1 MFTLVRYDGQ
11 VISEHLNRQAAYN
24 AMLDA
29 LEKKVPCH
37 IEYTCGQSTELVK
50 ACRQKRAA
58 AAYIKNTVKDYSKKE
73 PITIIRN
80 GNKYIVPVE
89 MLKNSGELKKSA
101 ISAINKYFEN
111 LAAVA
116 VTN

>member
-11 VISEHLNRQAAYN
+11 VISEHLNRDAAYL
-24 AMLDA
+24 AMQDTLDQ
-29 LEKKVPCH
+29 KVPCH

-58 AAYIKNTVKDYSKKE
+58 SAYLKSTVKDYSKKE
-73 PITIIRN
+73 PITITRN
-80 GNKYIVPVE
+80 GNKYVVPVE

-101 ISAINKYFEN
+101 IIAINRYFETI
-111 LAAVA
+111 AAR
-116 VTN
+116 

>member
-1 MFTLVRYDGQ
+1 MFTLVHYDGK
-11 VISEHLNRQAAYN
+11 VISEHLSREEAYAAMQN
-24 AMLDA
+24 AF
-29 LEKKVPCH
+29 EKNIPCH

-50 ACRQKRAA
+50 ACRQKKAA
-58 AAYIKNTVKDYSKKE
+58 SAYIRSTVRDYSKKE
-73 PITIIRN
+73 PVTIIRG

-111 LAAVA
+111 LAAV
-116 VTN
+116 N